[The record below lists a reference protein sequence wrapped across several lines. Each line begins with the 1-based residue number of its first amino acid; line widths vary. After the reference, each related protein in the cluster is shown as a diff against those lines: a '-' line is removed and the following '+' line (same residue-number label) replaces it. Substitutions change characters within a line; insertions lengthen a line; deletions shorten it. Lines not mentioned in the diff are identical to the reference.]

1 MEKNQKDMIDEIIK
15 AFEKYTEHQ
24 AFVINNITY
33 TYRQLSET
41 VYRISALINSREDK
55 IIGIIAEDKLETY
68 ASILAVLI
76 SGKTYVILHP
86 AYPRHRNRKIAE
98 LADIHL
104 ILYTKDIRVLNLDT
118 EHVDFICTSVGLH
131 GKTSNQE
138 RNMRHRHVLAQST
151 HSGHF
156 IAVYRMDNATCA
168 EEE

>member
-41 VYRISALINSREDK
+41 VYRISALINNREDK

-86 AYPRHRNRKIAE
+86 AYPDTGIERLRNSPI
-98 LADIHL
+98 L
-104 ILYTKDIRVLNLDT
+104 I
-118 EHVDFICTSVGLH
+118 
-131 GKTSNQE
+131 
-138 RNMRHRHVLAQST
+138 
-151 HSGHF
+151 
-156 IAVYRMDNATCA
+156 
-168 EEE
+168 